1 MPEEDEEEP
10 EGEVRLEWKDY
21 VAFVIAAFET
31 ILVPLVVFVII
42 LLVMLALI
50 R

>member
-1 MPEEDEEEP
+1 MSREDEEEP
-10 EGEVRLEWKDY
+10 EGKVSLEWKDY

-31 ILVPLVVFVII
+31 ILVPLVIFVIV
-42 LLVMLALI
+42 LLLMLALI